1 MPWNEPGDKKNNE
14 RDPWKQPR
22 SSQTPPDLEE
32 MLKKFFKRIN
42 DAFKNKQGGAGIPKM
57 KQDNIKLIGGLI
69 FLLWF
74 LSGIFIVAP
83 AEQAVILLFGK
94 YRTTL
99 GPGPHW
105 IPRFIESAYIVNEQK
120 ILTYSYESQ
129 MLTKDENIVSVAL
142 AVQYRIINAR
152 DYLFNVVSPG
162 SSLQQAT
169 ASALRQVIGRTTLD
183 EVLTR
188 GRERVRQEVTT
199 QLNKILE
206 RYQTGLLVTDVAM
219 QPARAPDEVK
229 EAFDD
234 AIKAQE
240 DEQRFINQAQAY
252 AMQVIPTAK
261 GQAQRIAADARAYK
275 EQIVLNAKGDVATF
289 LALLPQ
295 YQKAPEVT
303 KQRLYL
309 DTIESVLMATN
320 KVLVNANG
328 NNLFYLP
335 FDKWL
340 STSNNDRPVPFLPET
355 KLPSISS
362 VATTPMVSAHR
373 SIRATARRR
382 SPRFSARTMNGKLA
396 SVLRIGSSAG
406 TPTAQPAA

>member
-1 MPWNEPGDKKNNE
+1 MPWNEPGDNQNNE
-14 RDPWKQPR
+14 RDPWKPSSR
-22 SSQTPPDLEE
+22 SPQTPPDLEE

-42 DAFKNKQGGAGIPKM
+42 NTFKNGQNGSGTTKSKYI
-57 KQDNIKLIGGLI
+57 NSSFIGGIVL
-69 FLLWF
+69 LLWF
-74 LSGIFIVAP
+74 LSGIFIVDP

-105 IPRFIESAYIVNEQK
+105 IPRLIESAYIVNEQQ

-142 AVQYRIINAR
+142 AIQYRINNAKN
-152 DYLFNVVSPG
+152 YLFNVINPG

-183 EVLTR
+183 DVLTR

-199 QLNKILE
+199 QLNNILA

-261 GQAQRIAADARAYK
+261 GQAQRIAADAKAYK
-275 EQIVLNAKGDVATF
+275 EQVVLNAKGNVATF
-289 LALLPQ
+289 LALLPE

-303 KQRLYL
+303 RQRLYL
-309 DTIESVLMATN
+309 DTIESVLMATS
-320 KVLVNANG
+320 KVLVNSNG

-340 STSNNDRPVPFLPET
+340 PVGANNNVRPVPYMPESKLLP
-355 KLPSISS
+355 ISNTTPVAEHAANNGN
-362 VATTPMVSAHR
+362 VATDQDSDQK
-373 SIRATARRR
+373 
-382 SPRFSARTMNGKLA
+382 GY
-396 SVLRIGSSAG
+396 
-406 TPTAQPAA
+406 

>member
-1 MPWNEPGDKKNNE
+1 MPWNEPGDKKNND
-14 RDPWKQPR
+14 RDPWKQPPR

-32 MLKKFFKRIN
+32 MLKNFFKRIN
-42 DAFKNKQGGAGIPKM
+42 GAFKNNQGGPKLPKM
-57 KQDNIKLIGGLI
+57 KQTNIRLIGGLV

-74 LSGIFIVAP
+74 LSGVFIIAP

-94 YRTTL
+94 YQTTL

-105 IPRFIESAYIVNEQK
+105 IPRLIESAYIVNEQK

-142 AVQYRIINAR
+142 AVQYRIINTKN
-152 DYLFNVVSPG
+152 YLFNVVNPG

-188 GRERVRQEVTT
+188 GRERVRQEVTL

-289 LALLPQ
+289 LALLPE

-320 KVLVNANG
+320 KVLVNASG

-340 STSNNDRPVPFLPET
+340 STSNNNNRPVPFMPEATLP
-355 KLPSISS
+355 PISN
-362 VATTPMVSAHR
+362 VATTEQSATGAN
-373 SIRATARRR
+373 AT
-382 SPRFSARTMNGKLA
+382 TDQND
-396 SVLRIGSSAG
+396 SSQKG
-406 TPTAQPAA
+406 Y

>member
-14 RDPWKQPR
+14 RDPWKPSSR
-22 SSQTPPDLEE
+22 SPQTPPDLEE
-32 MLKKFFKRIN
+32 MLKNFYKKIGQFFKNGSGNSGLNKVKQIN
-42 DAFKNKQGGAGIPKM
+42 LS
-57 KQDNIKLIGGLI
+57 LIGGVI

-74 LSGIFIVAP
+74 LSGIFIVDP
-83 AEQAVILLFGK
+83 AEQTVILLFGK
-94 YRTTL
+94 YQTTL

-105 IPRFIESAYIVNEQK
+105 IPRFIESAYIVNEQQ
-120 ILTYSYESQ
+120 ISNYSYESQ

-142 AVQYRIINAR
+142 AVQYRISNAKN
-152 DYLFNVVSPG
+152 YLFNVVNPS

-206 RYQTGLLVTDVAM
+206 RYRAGLLVTDVAM

-261 GQAQRIAADARAYK
+261 GQAQRIAADANAYK
-275 EQIVLNAKGDVATF
+275 EQVVLNAKGDIATF
-289 LALLPQ
+289 LALLPE

-303 KQRLYL
+303 KERLYL

-320 KVLVNANG
+320 KLLVNTNG

-340 STSNNDRPVPFLPET
+340 SAANNPTNNKPVPFMLNTQPPINNSTITEHPT
-355 KLPSISS
+355 
-362 VATTPMVSAHR
+362 
-373 SIRATARRR
+373 
-382 SPRFSARTMNGKLA
+382 N
-396 SVLRIGSSAG
+396 GSSDTTSQNDTNQKG
-406 TPTAQPAA
+406 GY